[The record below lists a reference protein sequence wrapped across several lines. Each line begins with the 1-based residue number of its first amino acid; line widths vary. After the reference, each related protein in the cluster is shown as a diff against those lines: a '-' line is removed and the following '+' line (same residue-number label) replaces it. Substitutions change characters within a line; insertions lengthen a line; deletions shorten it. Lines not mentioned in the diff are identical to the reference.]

1 MSKVTKR
8 EKILISILIFI
19 ALVYVLGNY
28 LVLPAYNRTLLKSE
42 ELAGLQMTKSSNM
55 ITIGTKE
62 TVENRISELKLSQ
75 SVNESFYSEIMV
87 NEDLDRLFTGMAV
100 ASGVL
105 PSKLDIEPSVV
116 SEEITSVLDVMTVT
130 FHGTG
135 TVESFNSFIDKVNEI
150 PYVSTSSL
158 KITSAGYSIYV
169 PTQPSV
175 IGEPVVYNTMIFVFK
190 IYMLK

>member
-62 TVENRISELKLSQ
+62 TVENRISDLKLSQ